1 MLAQVENSVYLCTAF
16 ERKRFHKESIGSL
29 GEWNVGIRFLCSVD
43 VSIILWDMCWM
54 NTDLRSIRA
63 GRSFMDIVTA
73 AGG

>member
-1 MLAQVENSVYLCTAF
+1 MVSLCVC
-16 ERKRFHKESIGSL
+16 
-29 GEWNVGIRFLCSVD
+29 NVGIRFLCSVD